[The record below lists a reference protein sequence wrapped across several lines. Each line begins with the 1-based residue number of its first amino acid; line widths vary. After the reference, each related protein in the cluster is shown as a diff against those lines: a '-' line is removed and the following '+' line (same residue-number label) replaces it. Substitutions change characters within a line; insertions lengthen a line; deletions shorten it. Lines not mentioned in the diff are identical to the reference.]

1 MKKSI
6 RWLRISFWV
15 GIIVD
20 GLVTIA
26 WINPEII
33 GLLDSDSGMG
43 IATRI
48 ALGWGAALLLGWTL
62 LLFWGDRKPLERKGV
77 LLLTCFPVISGL
89 CLTNVF
95 GYINDI
101 IPPGSF
107 IAASVLLLAI
117 MVLMLG
123 SYLYAVRIQSRQ
135 TSDIS
140 GDPDIKTDAVS
151 SSEKISLNVTKN
163 ITESLSDHHRR

>member
-1 MKKSI
+1 MNKSI
-6 RWLRISFWV
+6 RWLRISYWV

-26 WINPEII
+26 WINPGMI

-48 ALGWGAALLLGWTL
+48 ALGWGASLLLAWTF
-62 LLFWGDRKPLERKGV
+62 LLFWADRKPLERKGV

-95 GYINDI
+95 GFINDI

-107 IAASVLLLAI
+107 IASSLLLLVI
-117 MVLMLG
+117 MALMLG
-123 SYLYAVRIQSRQ
+123 SYLYAGRRQSSENSGD
-135 TSDIS
+135 SDIN
-140 GDPDIKTDAVS
+140 TEVVS
-151 SSEKISLNVTKN
+151 SSKKISLDVTKN
-163 ITESLSDHHRR
+163 ITKRLNDQNKR